1 MAYASETE
9 VPVERSRAE
18 VERLCM
24 KYGCSQFMSGVDY
37 EKLTARIQFKAKN
50 RIIRFEL
57 PLPDP
62 KKFHQ
67 TRKFEQASRSKW
79 RALVLVLKAKLES
92 VESGISTFEEE
103 FLPFIVL
110 PNDQTVAGI
119 ILPMIEG
126 AYKTGKMPA
135 QLMIEAGKPEGR

>member
-1 MAYASETE
+1 MAYASDTT
-9 VPVERSRAE
+9 VPVDRSRSE
-18 VERLCM
+18 IERLCM
-24 KYGCSQFMSGVDY
+24 KYGCSQFLCGVDY
-37 EKLTARIQFKAKN
+37 EKLIARVQFKARN

-62 KKFHQ
+62 KKFHKP
-67 TRKFEQASRSKW
+67 RKFEQASRSKW

-110 PNDQTVAGI
+110 PNDQTVAGV
-119 ILPMIEG
+119 ILPMIELS
-126 AYKTGKMPA
+126 YKTGKMPP
-135 QLMIEAGKPEGR
+135 QLLLGDGK